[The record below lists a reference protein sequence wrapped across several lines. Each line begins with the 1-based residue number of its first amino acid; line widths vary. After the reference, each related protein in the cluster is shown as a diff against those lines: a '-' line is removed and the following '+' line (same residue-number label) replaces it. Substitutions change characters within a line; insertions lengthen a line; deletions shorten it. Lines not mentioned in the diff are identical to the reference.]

1 MPPISR
7 PKPIRRS
14 LALAGH
20 AARTINDLLF
30 PARCALCDGELEAAQ
45 EPLLCA
51 ACQFRLIPS
60 APPRCPRCAL
70 TLRQALVTDEG
81 CPQCVAER
89 FHFSR
94 AWTIGDYADELRE
107 AVLRM
112 KQAREEPLAA
122 AMAGLAWKRLGEEL
136 LAWKADL
143 VAPVPMHWL
152 RRWFRGTNSPAT
164 LADLLAWRLNSHLA
178 GRLVIRR
185 RFTRSQSGLSPPE
198 RLANVRGAFR
208 LRRPARVVGKSI
220 LLMDDVLTTAATA
233 NEIARL
239 LMRAGARAVGVA
251 VIARADDR

>member
-1 MPPISR
+1 MPLTMR
-7 PKPIRRS
+7 AKAIRTG
-14 LALAGH
+14 LTFAGH
-20 AARTINDLLF
+20 AGRAINDLLF
-30 PARCALCDGELEAAQ
+30 PARCALCDGELETAH

-51 ACQFRLIPS
+51 ACQFRLVPA

-81 CPQCVAER
+81 CPQCVGER

-94 AWTIGDYADELRE
+94 AWTIGDYAGELRE

-112 KQAREEPLAA
+112 KQACEEPLSAA
-122 AMAGLAWKRLGEEL
+122 LADFAWNRIGAEL
-136 LAWKADL
+136 LAWRPDF

-164 LADLLAWRLNSHLA
+164 LAELLARRLNCRLA
-178 GRLVIRR
+178 ASLIVRR

-208 LRRPARVVGKSI
+208 LRRPAKAAGKSM
-220 LLMDDVLTTAATA
+220 LLIDDVLTTAATT

-239 LMRAGARAVGVA
+239 LMRAGASAVGVA